1 MLSSDGDEWM
11 LVRWEE
17 EKERGILDSIGS
29 NDIMI
34 ILAVLLARL
43 LLFSSL
49 FPPSPPHSSPTA
61 FMAPPPFSHLPL
73 TSTSLLP
80 GEPASKGLCGLCRA
94 RG

>member
-1 MLSSDGDEWM
+1 MLGVIYIAMLSSDGDEWM

-61 FMAPPPFSHLPL
+61 FMGPPTLLSPSTHLDL
-73 TSTSLLP
+73 TVT
-80 GEPASKGLCGLCRA
+80 R
-94 RG
+94 